1 MRTSQK
7 PTGSQNRAVLASLLA
22 AFLLSAGLAGCGE
35 ETSSKDSTTTT
46 AAKNIEWQGTAVL
59 CSGVSSTPGEAV
71 DPAAQELIDLAPGAV
86 MSLGADPS
94 ALVTAAGCREADGAD
109 RAVPSLNPGS
119 SYFAVGTGV
128 DRAWIGR
135 RILLNAAVI
144 QDAPVHPDRF
154 ASGEDIRMIG
164 EHSPGTMGEFFCA
177 PAKNVLDIGDT
188 DPIQAAAFGLT
199 HLTAWR
205 MLMSR
210 AQLRPGMTIL
220 VTGIGGGVA
229 VALLNIAKHF
239 GCTVIVTS
247 RHQWKLDRAREL
259 GAVHGIL
266 DDGSDWSKTV
276 RTLTGK
282 RGVDIV
288 ADSIGKAVHSQCIKS
303 LVRGGVFVTCGA
315 TTGGDATTDL
325 ARMFWNQL
333 TFMGSTMGDMDE
345 FRAVTTFLRSG
356 EMLPIV
362 DSIQKP
368 HDAKKAYERLESGE
382 QFGKVLIDWA

>member
-1 MRTSQK
+1 MKAIVVQQRGN
-7 PTGSQNRAVLASLLA
+7 P
-22 AFLLSAGLAGCGE
+22 
-35 ETSSKDSTTTT
+35 
-46 AAKNIEWQGTAVL
+46 
-59 CSGVSSTPGEAV
+59 VSPNV
-71 DPAAQELIDLAPGAV
+71 
-86 MSLGADPS
+86 
-94 ALVTAAGCREADGAD
+94 ALVTDRPKPQPQSGEVLVRTEASALNSLDLWVGRGLPGIDTQYPFSSGSDGAG
-109 RAVPSLNPGS
+109 RVEE
-119 SYFAVGTGV
+119 VGAGV
-128 DRAWIGR
+128 DSAWIGR

-144 QDAPVHPDRF
+144 QDAPAHPDRF

-247 RHQWKLDRAREL
+247 RHQSKLDRAREL

-333 TFMGSTMGDMDE
+333 TFMGSTMGDMKE

-356 EMLPIV
+356 EMLPVV

>member
-1 MRTSQK
+1 MKAIVVQQRGN
-7 PTGSQNRAVLASLLA
+7 P
-22 AFLLSAGLAGCGE
+22 
-35 ETSSKDSTTTT
+35 
-46 AAKNIEWQGTAVL
+46 
-59 CSGVSSTPGEAV
+59 VSPNV
-71 DPAAQELIDLAPGAV
+71 
-86 MSLGADPS
+86 
-94 ALVTAAGCREADGAD
+94 ALVTDRPKPQPQSGEVLVRTEVSALNSLDLWVGRGLPGIDTQYPFSSGSDGAG
-109 RAVPSLNPGS
+109 RVEE
-119 SYFAVGTGV
+119 VGAGV
-128 DRAWIGR
+128 DSAWIGR

-144 QDAPVHPDRF
+144 QDAPAHPDRF

-247 RHQWKLDRAREL
+247 RHQSKLDRAREL

-368 HDAKKAYERLESGE
+368 HFAKKAYERLESGE

>member
-1 MRTSQK
+1 MKAIVVQQRGN
-7 PTGSQNRAVLASLLA
+7 P
-22 AFLLSAGLAGCGE
+22 
-35 ETSSKDSTTTT
+35 
-46 AAKNIEWQGTAVL
+46 
-59 CSGVSSTPGEAV
+59 VSPNV
-71 DPAAQELIDLAPGAV
+71 
-86 MSLGADPS
+86 
-94 ALVTAAGCREADGAD
+94 ALVTDRPKPQPQSGEVLVRTEASALNSLDLWVGRGLPGLETQYPFSSGSDGAG
-109 RAVPSLNPGS
+109 RVEE
-119 SYFAVGTGV
+119 VGAGV

-144 QDAPVHPDRF
+144 QDAPAHPDRF

-210 AQLRPGMTIL
+210 AQLRAGMTIL

-259 GAVHGIL
+259 GAAHGIL

-276 RTLTGK
+276 RALTGK

-315 TTGGDATTDL
+315 TTGGEATTDL

-368 HDAKKAYERLESGE
+368 QFAKKAYERLESGD

>member
-1 MRTSQK
+1 MKAIVVQQRGN
-7 PTGSQNRAVLASLLA
+7 P
-22 AFLLSAGLAGCGE
+22 
-35 ETSSKDSTTTT
+35 
-46 AAKNIEWQGTAVL
+46 
-59 CSGVSSTPGEAV
+59 VSPNV
-71 DPAAQELIDLAPGAV
+71 
-86 MSLGADPS
+86 
-94 ALVTAAGCREADGAD
+94 ALVTDRPKPQPQSGEVLVRTEASALNSLDLWVGRGLPGLETQYPFSSGSDGAG
-109 RAVPSLNPGS
+109 RVEE
-119 SYFAVGTGV
+119 VGAGV

-144 QDAPVHPDRF
+144 QDAPAHPDRF

-205 MLMSR
+205 MLMTR
-210 AQLRPGMTIL
+210 AQLRAGMTIL

-239 GCTVIVTS
+239 GCTIIVTS
-247 RHQWKLDRAREL
+247 RHQWKLDRAHEL

-266 DDGSDWSKTV
+266 DDGSDWSKIV
-276 RTLTGK
+276 RALTGK

-288 ADSIGKAVHSQCIKS
+288 ADSIGKAVHSQCVKS

-368 HDAKKAYERLESGE
+368 HFAKKAYERLESGE
-382 QFGKVLIDWA
+382 QFGKILIDWS

>member
-1 MRTSQK
+1 MKAIVVQQRGNPVSPNIALVMDRAKPLPQAGEVLVRT
-7 PTGSQNRAVLASLLA
+7 
-22 AFLLSAGLAGCGE
+22 
-35 ETSSKDSTTTT
+35 
-46 AAKNIEWQGTAVL
+46 
-59 CSGVSSTPGEAV
+59 EA
-71 DPAAQELIDLAPGAV
+71 
-86 MSLGADPS
+86 S
-94 ALVTAAGCREADGAD
+94 ALNSLDLWVGRGLPGIDTQYPFSSGSDGAG
-109 RAVPSLNPGS
+109 RVEE
-119 SYFAVGTGV
+119 VGAGV

-144 QDAPVHPDRF
+144 QDVPAHPDRF

-259 GAVHGIL
+259 GAAHGIL

-276 RTLTGK
+276 RALTGK

-288 ADSIGKAVHSQCIKS
+288 ADSIGKAVHSQCVKS

-325 ARMFWNQL
+325 ARLFWNQL
-333 TFMGSTMGDMDE
+333 TLIGSTMGDMDE
-345 FRAVTTFLRSG
+345 FRAVATFLRSG
-356 EMLPIV
+356 AIKPVI
-362 DSIQKP
+362 DSVHKP
-368 HDAKKAYERLESGE
+368 QQARSAFQRLETGE
-382 QFGKVLIDWA
+382 QFGKVVIDWS

>member
-1 MRTSQK
+1 MKAIVVQQRGN
-7 PTGSQNRAVLASLLA
+7 P
-22 AFLLSAGLAGCGE
+22 
-35 ETSSKDSTTTT
+35 
-46 AAKNIEWQGTAVL
+46 
-59 CSGVSSTPGEAV
+59 VSPNV
-71 DPAAQELIDLAPGAV
+71 
-86 MSLGADPS
+86 
-94 ALVTAAGCREADGAD
+94 ALVTDRPKPQPQSGEVLVRTEASALNSLDLWVGRGLPGLDTQYPFSSGSDGAG
-109 RAVPSLNPGS
+109 RVEE
-119 SYFAVGTGV
+119 VGAGV
-128 DRAWIGR
+128 DRAWVGR

-144 QDAPVHPDRF
+144 QDAPAHPDRF

-210 AQLRPGMTIL
+210 AQLRAGMTIL

-259 GAVHGIL
+259 GAAHGIL

-345 FRAVTTFLRSG
+345 FRAVTTFLCSG

-368 HDAKKAYERLESGE
+368 HFAQKAYERLESGD

>member
-1 MRTSQK
+1 MKAIVVQQRGN
-7 PTGSQNRAVLASLLA
+7 P
-22 AFLLSAGLAGCGE
+22 
-35 ETSSKDSTTTT
+35 
-46 AAKNIEWQGTAVL
+46 
-59 CSGVSSTPGEAV
+59 VSPNV
-71 DPAAQELIDLAPGAV
+71 
-86 MSLGADPS
+86 
-94 ALVTAAGCREADGAD
+94 ALVTDRPKPQPQSGEVLVRTEASALNSLDLWVGRGLPGLETQYPFSSGSDGAG
-109 RAVPSLNPGS
+109 RVEE
-119 SYFAVGTGV
+119 VGAGV

-144 QDAPVHPDRF
+144 QDAPAHPDRF

-210 AQLRPGMTIL
+210 AQLRAGMTIL

-276 RTLTGK
+276 RALTGK

-288 ADSIGKAVHSQCIKS
+288 ADSIGKAVHSQCVKS

-368 HDAKKAYERLESGE
+368 QFAKIAYERLESGE
-382 QFGKVLIDWA
+382 QFGKILIDWA

>member
-1 MRTSQK
+1 MKAIVVQQRGN
-7 PTGSQNRAVLASLLA
+7 P
-22 AFLLSAGLAGCGE
+22 
-35 ETSSKDSTTTT
+35 
-46 AAKNIEWQGTAVL
+46 
-59 CSGVSSTPGEAV
+59 VSPNV
-71 DPAAQELIDLAPGAV
+71 
-86 MSLGADPS
+86 
-94 ALVTAAGCREADGAD
+94 ALVTDRPKPQPQSGEVLVRTEASALNSLDLWVGRGLPGLDTQYPFSSGSDGAG
-109 RAVPSLNPGS
+109 RVEE
-119 SYFAVGTGV
+119 VGAGV

-135 RILLNAAVI
+135 RILLNAAVT
-144 QDAPVHPDRF
+144 QEAPAHPDRF

-368 HDAKKAYERLESGE
+368 HFAKKAYERLESGE

>member
-1 MRTSQK
+1 MKAIVVQQRGN
-7 PTGSQNRAVLASLLA
+7 P
-22 AFLLSAGLAGCGE
+22 
-35 ETSSKDSTTTT
+35 
-46 AAKNIEWQGTAVL
+46 
-59 CSGVSSTPGEAV
+59 VSPNV
-71 DPAAQELIDLAPGAV
+71 
-86 MSLGADPS
+86 
-94 ALVTAAGCREADGAD
+94 ALVTDRPKPQPQSGEVLVRTEASALNSLDLWVGRGLPGLDTQYPFSSGSDGAG
-109 RAVPSLNPGS
+109 RVEE
-119 SYFAVGTGV
+119 VGAGV
-128 DRAWIGR
+128 DRAWVGR

-144 QDAPVHPDRF
+144 QDASAHPDRF

-210 AQLRPGMTIL
+210 AQLRAGMTIL

-259 GAVHGIL
+259 GAAHGIL

-315 TTGGDATTDL
+315 TTGGEATTDL

-345 FRAVTTFLRSG
+345 FRAVTTFLCSG

-368 HDAKKAYERLESGE
+368 QFAKKAYERLESGE

>member
-1 MRTSQK
+1 MTQR
-7 PTGSQNRAVLASLLA
+7 LAL
-22 AFLLSAGLAGCGE
+22 
-35 ETSSKDSTTTT
+35 
-46 AAKNIEWQGTAVL
+46 
-59 CSGVSSTPGEAV
+59 
-71 DPAAQELIDLAPGAV
+71 
-86 MSLGADPS
+86 
-94 ALVTAAGCREADGAD
+94 
-109 RAVPSLNPGS
+109 
-119 SYFAVGTGV
+119 V

-135 RILLNAAVI
+135 RILLNAAVM
-144 QDAPVHPDRF
+144 QDAPAHPDRIS
-154 ASGEDIRMIG
+154 SGEDIRMIG

-177 PAKNVLDIGDT
+177 PAKNVLDIGEI

-247 RHQWKLDRAREL
+247 RHQWKLDRARQI
-259 GAVHGIL
+259 GAAHGIL
-266 DDGSDWSKTV
+266 DDGSDWSKLV

-288 ADSIGKAVHSQCIKS
+288 ADSIGKAVHSQCVKS

-325 ARMFWNQL
+325 ARLFWNQL
-333 TFMGSTMGDMDE
+333 TLIGSTMGDMDE
-345 FRAVTTFLRSG
+345 FRAVATFLRSG
-356 EMLPIV
+356 AIKPVI
-362 DSIQKP
+362 DSVHKP
-368 HDAKKAYERLESGE
+368 QQARSAFQRLETGE
-382 QFGKVLIDWA
+382 QFGKVVIDWS

>member
-1 MRTSQK
+1 MKAIVVQQRGN
-7 PTGSQNRAVLASLLA
+7 P
-22 AFLLSAGLAGCGE
+22 
-35 ETSSKDSTTTT
+35 
-46 AAKNIEWQGTAVL
+46 
-59 CSGVSSTPGEAV
+59 VSPNV
-71 DPAAQELIDLAPGAV
+71 
-86 MSLGADPS
+86 
-94 ALVTAAGCREADGAD
+94 ALVTDRPKPQPQSGEVLVRTEASALNSLDLWVGRGLPGLDTQYPFSSGSDGAG
-109 RAVPSLNPGS
+109 RVEE
-119 SYFAVGTGV
+119 VGAGV

-144 QDAPVHPDRF
+144 QDAPAHPDRF

-259 GAVHGIL
+259 GAAHGIL

-315 TTGGDATTDL
+315 TTGGEATTDL

-368 HDAKKAYERLESGE
+368 QFAKKAYERLESGE

>member
-1 MRTSQK
+1 MKAIVVQQRGN
-7 PTGSQNRAVLASLLA
+7 P
-22 AFLLSAGLAGCGE
+22 
-35 ETSSKDSTTTT
+35 
-46 AAKNIEWQGTAVL
+46 
-59 CSGVSSTPGEAV
+59 VSPNV
-71 DPAAQELIDLAPGAV
+71 
-86 MSLGADPS
+86 
-94 ALVTAAGCREADGAD
+94 ALVTDRPKPQPQSGEVLVRTEASALNSLDLWVGRGLPGIDTQYPFSSGSDGAG
-109 RAVPSLNPGS
+109 RVEE
-119 SYFAVGTGV
+119 VGAGV

-144 QDAPVHPDRF
+144 QEAPAHPDRF

>member
-1 MRTSQK
+1 MKAIVVQQRGN
-7 PTGSQNRAVLASLLA
+7 P
-22 AFLLSAGLAGCGE
+22 
-35 ETSSKDSTTTT
+35 
-46 AAKNIEWQGTAVL
+46 
-59 CSGVSSTPGEAV
+59 VSPNV
-71 DPAAQELIDLAPGAV
+71 
-86 MSLGADPS
+86 
-94 ALVTAAGCREADGAD
+94 ALVTDRPKPQPQSGEVLVRTEASALNSLDLWVGRGLPGLETQYPFSSGSDGAG
-109 RAVPSLNPGS
+109 RVEE
-119 SYFAVGTGV
+119 VGAGV

-144 QDAPVHPDRF
+144 QDAPAHPDRF

-210 AQLRPGMTIL
+210 AQLRAGMTIL

-259 GAVHGIL
+259 GAAHGIL

-345 FRAVTTFLRSG
+345 FRAVTTFLCSG

-368 HDAKKAYERLESGE
+368 HFAQKAYERLESGD

>member
-1 MRTSQK
+1 MKAIVVQQRGN
-7 PTGSQNRAVLASLLA
+7 P
-22 AFLLSAGLAGCGE
+22 
-35 ETSSKDSTTTT
+35 
-46 AAKNIEWQGTAVL
+46 
-59 CSGVSSTPGEAV
+59 VSPNV
-71 DPAAQELIDLAPGAV
+71 
-86 MSLGADPS
+86 
-94 ALVTAAGCREADGAD
+94 ALVTDRPKPQPQSGEVLVRTEASALNSLDLWVGRGLPGLDTQYPFSSGSDGAG
-109 RAVPSLNPGS
+109 RVEE
-119 SYFAVGTGV
+119 VGAGV

-144 QDAPVHPDRF
+144 QEAPAHPDRF

-276 RTLTGK
+276 RALTGK

-315 TTGGDATTDL
+315 TTGGEATTDL

-333 TFMGSTMGDMDE
+333 TFMGSTIGDMDE
-345 FRAVTTFLRSG
+345 FRAVTTFIRSG

-368 HDAKKAYERLESGE
+368 QFAKKAYERLESGE

>member
-1 MRTSQK
+1 MKAIVVQQRGN
-7 PTGSQNRAVLASLLA
+7 P
-22 AFLLSAGLAGCGE
+22 
-35 ETSSKDSTTTT
+35 
-46 AAKNIEWQGTAVL
+46 
-59 CSGVSSTPGEAV
+59 VSPNV
-71 DPAAQELIDLAPGAV
+71 
-86 MSLGADPS
+86 
-94 ALVTAAGCREADGAD
+94 ALVTDRPKPQPQSGEVLVRTEASALNSLDLWVGRGLPGLDTQYPFSSGSDGAG
-109 RAVPSLNPGS
+109 RVEE
-119 SYFAVGTGV
+119 VGAGV

-333 TFMGSTMGDMDE
+333 TVMGSTMGDMDE

-368 HDAKKAYERLESGE
+368 QFAKKAYERLESGE

>member
-1 MRTSQK
+1 MKAIVVQQRGN
-7 PTGSQNRAVLASLLA
+7 P
-22 AFLLSAGLAGCGE
+22 
-35 ETSSKDSTTTT
+35 
-46 AAKNIEWQGTAVL
+46 
-59 CSGVSSTPGEAV
+59 VSPNV
-71 DPAAQELIDLAPGAV
+71 
-86 MSLGADPS
+86 
-94 ALVTAAGCREADGAD
+94 ALVTDRPKPQPQSGEVLVRTEASALNSLDLWVGRGLPGIDTQYPFSSGSDGAG
-109 RAVPSLNPGS
+109 RVEE
-119 SYFAVGTGV
+119 VGAGV

-144 QDAPVHPDRF
+144 QEAPAHPDRF

-259 GAVHGIL
+259 GAAHGIL

-276 RTLTGK
+276 RALTGK

-315 TTGGDATTDL
+315 TTGGDANTDL

>member
-1 MRTSQK
+1 MKAIVVQQRGN
-7 PTGSQNRAVLASLLA
+7 P
-22 AFLLSAGLAGCGE
+22 
-35 ETSSKDSTTTT
+35 
-46 AAKNIEWQGTAVL
+46 
-59 CSGVSSTPGEAV
+59 VSPNV
-71 DPAAQELIDLAPGAV
+71 
-86 MSLGADPS
+86 
-94 ALVTAAGCREADGAD
+94 ALVTDRPKPQPQSGEVLVRTEASALNSLDLWVGRGLPGIDTQYPFSSGSDGAG
-109 RAVPSLNPGS
+109 RVEE
-119 SYFAVGTGV
+119 VGAGV

-144 QDAPVHPDRF
+144 QDAPAHPDRF

-333 TFMGSTMGDMDE
+333 TVMGSTMGDMDE

-368 HDAKKAYERLESGE
+368 QFAKKAYERLESGE

>member
-1 MRTSQK
+1 MKAIVVQQRGN
-7 PTGSQNRAVLASLLA
+7 P
-22 AFLLSAGLAGCGE
+22 
-35 ETSSKDSTTTT
+35 
-46 AAKNIEWQGTAVL
+46 
-59 CSGVSSTPGEAV
+59 VSPNV
-71 DPAAQELIDLAPGAV
+71 
-86 MSLGADPS
+86 
-94 ALVTAAGCREADGAD
+94 ALVTDRPKPQPQSGEVLVRTEASALNSLDLWVGRGLPGLETQYPFSSGSDGAG
-109 RAVPSLNPGS
+109 RVEE
-119 SYFAVGTGV
+119 VGAGV

-144 QDAPVHPDRF
+144 QEAPAHPDRF

-210 AQLRPGMTIL
+210 AQLRAGMTIL

-259 GAVHGIL
+259 GAAHGIL

-276 RTLTGK
+276 RALTGK

-368 HDAKKAYERLESGE
+368 HFAKKAYERLESGE
-382 QFGKVLIDWA
+382 QFGKILIDWS

>member
-1 MRTSQK
+1 MKAIVVQQRGN
-7 PTGSQNRAVLASLLA
+7 P
-22 AFLLSAGLAGCGE
+22 
-35 ETSSKDSTTTT
+35 
-46 AAKNIEWQGTAVL
+46 
-59 CSGVSSTPGEAV
+59 VSPNV
-71 DPAAQELIDLAPGAV
+71 
-86 MSLGADPS
+86 
-94 ALVTAAGCREADGAD
+94 ALVTDRPKPQPQSGEVLVRTEASALNSLDLWVGRGLPGLETQYPFSSGSDGAG
-109 RAVPSLNPGS
+109 RVEE
-119 SYFAVGTGV
+119 VGAGV

-144 QDAPVHPDRF
+144 QDAPAHPDRF

-210 AQLRPGMTIL
+210 AQLRAGMTIL

-259 GAVHGIL
+259 GAAHGIL

-368 HDAKKAYERLESGE
+368 QFAKKAYERLESGE

>member
-1 MRTSQK
+1 MKAIVVQQRGN
-7 PTGSQNRAVLASLLA
+7 P
-22 AFLLSAGLAGCGE
+22 
-35 ETSSKDSTTTT
+35 
-46 AAKNIEWQGTAVL
+46 
-59 CSGVSSTPGEAV
+59 VSPNV
-71 DPAAQELIDLAPGAV
+71 
-86 MSLGADPS
+86 
-94 ALVTAAGCREADGAD
+94 ALVTDRPKPQPQSGEVLVRTEASALNSLDLWVGRGLPGLDTQYPFSSGSDGAG
-109 RAVPSLNPGS
+109 RVEE
-119 SYFAVGTGV
+119 VGAGV

-144 QDAPVHPDRF
+144 QDAPAHPDRF

-276 RTLTGK
+276 RILTGK

-368 HDAKKAYERLESGE
+368 QFAKKAYERLESGE

>member
-1 MRTSQK
+1 MKAIVVQQRGN
-7 PTGSQNRAVLASLLA
+7 P
-22 AFLLSAGLAGCGE
+22 
-35 ETSSKDSTTTT
+35 
-46 AAKNIEWQGTAVL
+46 
-59 CSGVSSTPGEAV
+59 VSPNV
-71 DPAAQELIDLAPGAV
+71 
-86 MSLGADPS
+86 
-94 ALVTAAGCREADGAD
+94 ALVTDRPKPQPQSGEVLVRTEASALNSLDLWVGRGLPGIDTQYPFSSGSDGAG
-109 RAVPSLNPGS
+109 RVEE
-119 SYFAVGTGV
+119 VGAGV

-144 QDAPVHPDRF
+144 QEAPAHPDRF

-259 GAVHGIL
+259 GAAHGIL

-276 RTLTGK
+276 RALTGK

-333 TFMGSTMGDMDE
+333 TVMGSTMGDMDE

-368 HDAKKAYERLESGE
+368 QFAKKAYERLESGE

>member
-1 MRTSQK
+1 MKAIVVQQRGNPVSPNIALVMDRAKPLPQAGEVLVRT
-7 PTGSQNRAVLASLLA
+7 
-22 AFLLSAGLAGCGE
+22 
-35 ETSSKDSTTTT
+35 
-46 AAKNIEWQGTAVL
+46 
-59 CSGVSSTPGEAV
+59 EA
-71 DPAAQELIDLAPGAV
+71 
-86 MSLGADPS
+86 S
-94 ALVTAAGCREADGAD
+94 ALNSLDLWVGRGLPGIDTQYPFSSGSDGAG
-109 RAVPSLNPGS
+109 RVEE
-119 SYFAVGTGV
+119 VGAGV

-135 RILLNAAVI
+135 RILLNAAVM
-144 QDAPVHPDRF
+144 QDAPAHPDRIS
-154 ASGEDIRMIG
+154 SGEDIRMIG

-177 PAKNVLDIGDT
+177 PAKNVLDIGEI

-247 RHQWKLDRAREL
+247 RHQWKLDRARQI
-259 GAVHGIL
+259 GAAHGIL
-266 DDGSDWSKTV
+266 DDGSDWSKLV
-276 RTLTGK
+276 RTLTGT

-288 ADSIGKAVHSQCIKS
+288 ADSIGKAVHSQCVKS

-325 ARMFWNQL
+325 ARLFWNQL
-333 TFMGSTMGDMDE
+333 TLIGSTMGDMDE
-345 FRAVTTFLRSG
+345 FRAVATFLRSG
-356 EMLPIV
+356 AIKPVI
-362 DSIQKP
+362 DSVHKP
-368 HDAKKAYERLESGE
+368 QQARSAFQRLETGE
-382 QFGKVLIDWA
+382 QFGKVVIDWS

>member
-1 MRTSQK
+1 MKAIVVQQRGN
-7 PTGSQNRAVLASLLA
+7 P
-22 AFLLSAGLAGCGE
+22 
-35 ETSSKDSTTTT
+35 
-46 AAKNIEWQGTAVL
+46 
-59 CSGVSSTPGEAV
+59 VSPNV
-71 DPAAQELIDLAPGAV
+71 
-86 MSLGADPS
+86 
-94 ALVTAAGCREADGAD
+94 ALVTDRPKPQPQSGEVLVRTEASALNSLDLWVGRGLPGLDTQYPFSSGSDGAG
-109 RAVPSLNPGS
+109 RVEE
-119 SYFAVGTGV
+119 VGAGV
-128 DRAWIGR
+128 DRAWVGR

-144 QDAPVHPDRF
+144 QDASAHPDRF

-259 GAVHGIL
+259 GAAHGIL

-276 RTLTGK
+276 RALTGK

-368 HDAKKAYERLESGE
+368 QFAKKAYERLESGE

>member
-1 MRTSQK
+1 MKAIVVQQRGN
-7 PTGSQNRAVLASLLA
+7 P
-22 AFLLSAGLAGCGE
+22 
-35 ETSSKDSTTTT
+35 
-46 AAKNIEWQGTAVL
+46 
-59 CSGVSSTPGEAV
+59 VSPNV
-71 DPAAQELIDLAPGAV
+71 
-86 MSLGADPS
+86 
-94 ALVTAAGCREADGAD
+94 ALVTDRPKPQPQSGEVLVRTEASALNSLDLWVGRGLPGLDTQYPFSSGSDGAG
-109 RAVPSLNPGS
+109 RVEE
-119 SYFAVGTGV
+119 VGAGV

-144 QDAPVHPDRF
+144 QEAPAHPDRF

-276 RTLTGK
+276 RALTGK

-315 TTGGDATTDL
+315 TTGGEATTDL

-368 HDAKKAYERLESGE
+368 QFAKKAYERLESGE

>member
-1 MRTSQK
+1 MKAIVVQQRGN
-7 PTGSQNRAVLASLLA
+7 P
-22 AFLLSAGLAGCGE
+22 
-35 ETSSKDSTTTT
+35 
-46 AAKNIEWQGTAVL
+46 
-59 CSGVSSTPGEAV
+59 VSPNV
-71 DPAAQELIDLAPGAV
+71 
-86 MSLGADPS
+86 
-94 ALVTAAGCREADGAD
+94 ALVTDRPKPQPQSGEVLVRTEASALNSLDLWVGRGLPGLETQYPFSSGSDGAG
-109 RAVPSLNPGS
+109 RVEE
-119 SYFAVGTGV
+119 VGAGV

-144 QDAPVHPDRF
+144 QDASAHPDRF

-210 AQLRPGMTIL
+210 AQLRAGMTIL

-259 GAVHGIL
+259 GAAHGIL

-276 RTLTGK
+276 RALTGK

-315 TTGGDATTDL
+315 TTGGEATTDL

-345 FRAVTTFLRSG
+345 FRAVTTFLCSG

-368 HDAKKAYERLESGE
+368 QFAKKAYERLESGE

>member
-1 MRTSQK
+1 MKAIVVQQRGN
-7 PTGSQNRAVLASLLA
+7 P
-22 AFLLSAGLAGCGE
+22 
-35 ETSSKDSTTTT
+35 
-46 AAKNIEWQGTAVL
+46 
-59 CSGVSSTPGEAV
+59 VSPNV
-71 DPAAQELIDLAPGAV
+71 
-86 MSLGADPS
+86 
-94 ALVTAAGCREADGAD
+94 ALVTDRPKPQPQSGEVLVRTEASALNSLDLWVGRGLPGLETQYPFSSGSDGAG
-109 RAVPSLNPGS
+109 RVEE
-119 SYFAVGTGV
+119 VGAGV

-144 QDAPVHPDRF
+144 QDAPAHPDRF

-239 GCTVIVTS
+239 GCTIIVTS

-315 TTGGDATTDL
+315 TTGGEATTDL

-368 HDAKKAYERLESGE
+368 QFAKKAYERLESGE

>member
-1 MRTSQK
+1 MKAIVVQQRGN
-7 PTGSQNRAVLASLLA
+7 P
-22 AFLLSAGLAGCGE
+22 
-35 ETSSKDSTTTT
+35 
-46 AAKNIEWQGTAVL
+46 
-59 CSGVSSTPGEAV
+59 VSPNV
-71 DPAAQELIDLAPGAV
+71 
-86 MSLGADPS
+86 
-94 ALVTAAGCREADGAD
+94 ALVTDRPKPQPQSGEVLVRTEASALNSLDLWVGRGLPGLDTQYPFSSGSDGAG
-109 RAVPSLNPGS
+109 RVEE
-119 SYFAVGTGV
+119 VGAGV
-128 DRAWIGR
+128 DRAWVGR

-144 QDAPVHPDRF
+144 QDASAHPDRF

-259 GAVHGIL
+259 GAAHGIL

-315 TTGGDATTDL
+315 TTGGEATTDL

-368 HDAKKAYERLESGE
+368 QFAKKAYERLESGE

>member
-1 MRTSQK
+1 MKAIVVQQRGN
-7 PTGSQNRAVLASLLA
+7 P
-22 AFLLSAGLAGCGE
+22 
-35 ETSSKDSTTTT
+35 
-46 AAKNIEWQGTAVL
+46 
-59 CSGVSSTPGEAV
+59 VSPNV
-71 DPAAQELIDLAPGAV
+71 
-86 MSLGADPS
+86 
-94 ALVTAAGCREADGAD
+94 ALVTDRPKPQPQSGEVLVRTEASALNSLDLWVGRGLPGLDTQYPFSSGSDGAG
-109 RAVPSLNPGS
+109 RVEE
-119 SYFAVGTGV
+119 VGAGV

-144 QDAPVHPDRF
+144 QDAPAHPDRF

-315 TTGGDATTDL
+315 TTGGEATTDL

-368 HDAKKAYERLESGE
+368 HFAKKAYERLESGE

>member
-1 MRTSQK
+1 MKAIVVQQRGN
-7 PTGSQNRAVLASLLA
+7 P
-22 AFLLSAGLAGCGE
+22 
-35 ETSSKDSTTTT
+35 
-46 AAKNIEWQGTAVL
+46 
-59 CSGVSSTPGEAV
+59 VSPNV
-71 DPAAQELIDLAPGAV
+71 
-86 MSLGADPS
+86 
-94 ALVTAAGCREADGAD
+94 ALVTDRPKPQPQSGEVLVRTEASALNSLDLWVGRGLPGLDTQYPFSSGSDGAG
-109 RAVPSLNPGS
+109 RVEE
-119 SYFAVGTGV
+119 VGAGV

-144 QDAPVHPDRF
+144 QDAPAHPDRF

-210 AQLRPGMTIL
+210 AQLRAGMTIL

-259 GAVHGIL
+259 GAAHGIL

-315 TTGGDATTDL
+315 TTGGEATTDL

-368 HDAKKAYERLESGE
+368 QFAKKAYERLESGE

>member
-1 MRTSQK
+1 MKAIVVQQRGN
-7 PTGSQNRAVLASLLA
+7 P
-22 AFLLSAGLAGCGE
+22 
-35 ETSSKDSTTTT
+35 
-46 AAKNIEWQGTAVL
+46 
-59 CSGVSSTPGEAV
+59 VSPNV
-71 DPAAQELIDLAPGAV
+71 
-86 MSLGADPS
+86 
-94 ALVTAAGCREADGAD
+94 ALVTDRPKPQPQSGEVLVRTEASALNSLDLWVGRGLPGIDTQYPFSSGSDGAG
-109 RAVPSLNPGS
+109 RVEE
-119 SYFAVGTGV
+119 VGAGV

-144 QDAPVHPDRF
+144 QDAPAHPDRF

-276 RTLTGK
+276 RALTGK

-368 HDAKKAYERLESGE
+368 HFAKKAYERLESGE
-382 QFGKVLIDWA
+382 QFGKILIDWS

>member
-1 MRTSQK
+1 MKAIVVQQRGN
-7 PTGSQNRAVLASLLA
+7 P
-22 AFLLSAGLAGCGE
+22 
-35 ETSSKDSTTTT
+35 
-46 AAKNIEWQGTAVL
+46 
-59 CSGVSSTPGEAV
+59 VSPNV
-71 DPAAQELIDLAPGAV
+71 
-86 MSLGADPS
+86 
-94 ALVTAAGCREADGAD
+94 ALVTDRPKPQPQSGEVLVRTEASALNSLDLWVGRGLPGLDTQYPFSSGSDGAG
-109 RAVPSLNPGS
+109 RVEE
-119 SYFAVGTGV
+119 VGAGV
-128 DRAWIGR
+128 DRAWVGR

-144 QDAPVHPDRF
+144 QDASAHPDRF

-259 GAVHGIL
+259 GAAHGIL

-276 RTLTGK
+276 RALTGK

-315 TTGGDATTDL
+315 TTGGEATTDL

-368 HDAKKAYERLESGE
+368 HFAQKAYERLESGD

>member
-1 MRTSQK
+1 MKAIVVQQRGNPVSPNIALVMDRAKPLPQAGEVLVRT
-7 PTGSQNRAVLASLLA
+7 
-22 AFLLSAGLAGCGE
+22 
-35 ETSSKDSTTTT
+35 
-46 AAKNIEWQGTAVL
+46 
-59 CSGVSSTPGEAV
+59 EA
-71 DPAAQELIDLAPGAV
+71 
-86 MSLGADPS
+86 S
-94 ALVTAAGCREADGAD
+94 ALNSLDLWVGRGLPGIDTQYPFSSGSDGAG
-109 RAVPSLNPGS
+109 RVEE
-119 SYFAVGTGV
+119 VGAGV

-333 TFMGSTMGDMDE
+333 TVMGSTMGDMDE

-368 HDAKKAYERLESGE
+368 QFAKKAYERLESGE

>member
-1 MRTSQK
+1 MKAIVVQQRGN
-7 PTGSQNRAVLASLLA
+7 P
-22 AFLLSAGLAGCGE
+22 
-35 ETSSKDSTTTT
+35 
-46 AAKNIEWQGTAVL
+46 
-59 CSGVSSTPGEAV
+59 VSPNV
-71 DPAAQELIDLAPGAV
+71 
-86 MSLGADPS
+86 
-94 ALVTAAGCREADGAD
+94 ALVTDRPKPQPQSGEVLVRTEVSALNSLDLWVGRGLPGIDTQYPFSSGSDGAG
-109 RAVPSLNPGS
+109 RVEE
-119 SYFAVGTGV
+119 VGAGV

-144 QDAPVHPDRF
+144 QEAPAHPDRF

-247 RHQWKLDRAREL
+247 RHQSKLDRAREL

-368 HDAKKAYERLESGE
+368 HFAKKAYERLESGE
-382 QFGKVLIDWA
+382 QFGKVLIDWT

>member
-1 MRTSQK
+1 MKAIVVQQRGN
-7 PTGSQNRAVLASLLA
+7 P
-22 AFLLSAGLAGCGE
+22 
-35 ETSSKDSTTTT
+35 
-46 AAKNIEWQGTAVL
+46 
-59 CSGVSSTPGEAV
+59 VSPNV
-71 DPAAQELIDLAPGAV
+71 
-86 MSLGADPS
+86 
-94 ALVTAAGCREADGAD
+94 ALVTDRPKPQPQSGEVLVRTEASALNSLDLWVGRGLPGLETQYPFSSGSDGAG
-109 RAVPSLNPGS
+109 RVEE
-119 SYFAVGTGV
+119 VGAGV

-144 QDAPVHPDRF
+144 QDAPAHPDRF

-210 AQLRPGMTIL
+210 AQLRAGMTIL

-276 RTLTGK
+276 RALTGK

-288 ADSIGKAVHSQCIKS
+288 ADSIGKAVHSQCVKS

-368 HDAKKAYERLESGE
+368 QFAKKAYERLESGE

>member
-1 MRTSQK
+1 MKAIVVQQRGN
-7 PTGSQNRAVLASLLA
+7 P
-22 AFLLSAGLAGCGE
+22 
-35 ETSSKDSTTTT
+35 
-46 AAKNIEWQGTAVL
+46 
-59 CSGVSSTPGEAV
+59 VSPNV
-71 DPAAQELIDLAPGAV
+71 
-86 MSLGADPS
+86 
-94 ALVTAAGCREADGAD
+94 ALVTDRPKPQPQSGEVLVRTEASALNSLDLWVGRGLPGLETQYPFSSGSDGAG
-109 RAVPSLNPGS
+109 RVEE
-119 SYFAVGTGV
+119 VGAGV

-144 QDAPVHPDRF
+144 QDAPAHPDRF

-210 AQLRPGMTIL
+210 AQLRAGMTIL

-259 GAVHGIL
+259 GAAHGIL

-315 TTGGDATTDL
+315 TTGGEATTDL

-345 FRAVTTFLRSG
+345 FRAVTTFLCSG

-368 HDAKKAYERLESGE
+368 QFAKKAYERLESGE